1 MQTINSQLNF
11 TGIYKIPNT
20 PKNIKEIEEKVIPM
34 YNYLKHENVSGS
46 LEKILLFSG
55 LKQ

>member
-1 MQTINSQLNF
+1 MQTINSQINF

-34 YNYLKHENVSGS
+34 YSYLKHEKSFR
-46 LEKILLFSG
+46 FSWR
-55 LKQ
+55 KPFCTWF